1 MPRLIVV
8 SNRLPFSLGKS
19 LAKTARGGFSF
30 RPSSGGLVT
39 ALGAWLEREKKERG
53 LECIWVGW
61 PGADVPVEKQPEI
74 RERALRDHG
83 SWPVFMSADE
93 ADKFYHGFCNKT
105 LWPLFHY
112 FTSYATYEAEQWE
125 SYVAAN
131 RRFAAE
137 LQGLLR
143 EGDRVWVQD
152 YQLMLLPGMLREAR
166 PGLAVGFFLHI
177 PFPSFEVFRLLPAR
191 WRGALLEGVL
201 GADLIGFHT
210 HDYCQYFLR
219 SVYRTLG
226 HDHHFGQIQ
235 IGDRV
240 RKVDTFPIGIDA
252 ERFIASAESPA
263 AAKLASEIR
272 ADLGES
278 RKILFSVDRLDY
290 SKGILHRLLGFG
302 EFLDRN
308 PEWREKVVFVLSV
321 VPSREEVPQ
330 YRRMKKDLDEMVG
343 RINGRHGN
351 TGWMPIVYQY
361 RSMPFAEL
369 TAFYRMADV
378 ALITP
383 LRDGMNLVAKE
394 YVACRTSLDGVLIL
408 SETTGA
414 ARDLGEAILVNPN
427 HQGELAEA
435 LLEALRMP
443 PAEQRR
449 RMEPMRERL
458 RRYDAAWW
466 ANSFLESL
474 ENLLETPHETFR
486 ARLLSPERIAA
497 VRADFRAADKR
508 LLLLDYDG
516 TLVPFAP
523 LPHLAS
529 PDPELKDLVRRLCAD
544 PRNIVVLISG
554 RDRATLLEWFG
565 DEALH
570 LIAEHGAW
578 VRPPAG
584 EWGLLKPVEASWK
597 ETLLPLFRM
606 YVGRLPGSLLEVK
619 DYSLAWHYRLAEP
632 ELGLSRAKELVDD
645 LTQYTANF
653 DVQVLEGKKVVEIRN
668 TGITKGAAA
677 AMLLQA
683 HEPGF
688 ILSIG
693 DDQTDEDVF
702 RALPP
707 EAVTIRV
714 GTLFSRARFS
724 LADHGAVRKLL
735 EELASEVRS

>member
-1 MPRLIVV
+1 
-8 SNRLPFSLGKS
+8 
-19 LAKTARGGFSF
+19 
-30 RPSSGGLVT
+30 
-39 ALGAWLEREKKERG
+39 
-53 LECIWVGW
+53 
-61 PGADVPVEKQPEI
+61 
-74 RERALRDHG
+74 
-83 SWPVFMSADE
+83 
-93 ADKFYHGFCNKT
+93 
-105 LWPLFHY
+105 
-112 FTSYATYEAEQWE
+112 
-125 SYVAAN
+125 
-131 RRFAAE
+131 
-137 LQGLLR
+137 
-143 EGDRVWVQD
+143 
-152 YQLMLLPGMLREAR
+152 
-166 PGLAVGFFLHI
+166 
-177 PFPSFEVFRLLPAR
+177 VFRLLPTR
-191 WRGALLEGVL
+191 WREDLLKGVL

-226 HDHHFGQIQ
+226 HDHRFGSIQ
-235 IGDRV
+235 IGDHVHR
-240 RKVDTFPIGIDA
+240 VDTFPIGIDA
-252 ERFIASAESPA
+252 ARFIASAESPA
-263 AAKLASEIR
+263 VGKLAAGLR
-272 ADLGES
+272 VDLGET

-308 PEWREKVVFVLSV
+308 PDWKERVVFVLSV
-321 VPSREEVPQ
+321 VPSREEVSQ

-361 RSMPFAEL
+361 RSLPFEEL

-394 YVACRTSLDGVLIL
+394 YVACRVHDDGVLIL

-414 ARDLGEAILVNPN
+414 ARDLGESILVNPN

-435 LLEALRMP
+435 ILEALLMD

-449 RMEPMRERL
+449 RMQPMRGRL

-474 ENLLETPHETFR
+474 DHVVSTPQEAFR
-486 ARLLSPERIAA
+486 ARALTP
-497 VRADFRAADKR
+497 VRADPVRTAFQAAKKR

-523 LPHLAS
+523 LPHLAR
-529 PDPELKDLVRRLCAD
+529 PDSELKGLVRRLCAS
-544 PRNIVVLISG
+544 PRNVVVIISG
-554 RDRATLLEWFG
+554 RDRATLEEWFAG
-565 DEALH
+565 IPVH
-570 LIAEHGAW
+570 MVAEHGAW
-578 VRPPAG
+578 IRPAG
-584 EWGLLKPVEASWK
+584 GNWSLFKAVDTSWK

-606 YVGRLPGSLLEVK
+606 YVGRLPGSLLEEK
-619 DYSLAWHYRLAEP
+619 DCSLAWHYRGADQ
-632 ELGLSRAKELVDD
+632 ELGLARSKELVDD
-645 LTQYTANF
+645 LTQYTANY
-653 DVQVLEGKKVVEIRN
+653 DVQVLEGKMVVEIRN
-668 TGITKGAAA
+668 AGVNKGAAA
-677 AMLLQA
+677 MALVHGHA
-683 HEPGF
+683 PDF
-688 ILSIG
+688 ILSVG

-724 LADHGAVRKLL
+724 LPDYRAVRGLL
-735 EELASEVRS
+735 DGLTEE